1 MHAPHNESRSQAR
14 TPKPDNN
21 QTMNYRQL
29 RQSLRACMRIPTLGG
44 RSSVTTHNP
53 AGGML
58 VAMNSNCPIY
68 EVSEADWN
76 NARVIRSRNPRNPW
90 ASRLYSETRMV
101 FSYGIIHAEALLRH
115 LLRAGC
121 HRSPEQA
128 KRRPP
133 PEQVLAQECVH
144 KNMFSSFLA
153 QAADAP
159 DGSRFGPVLS
169 HLCILMR

>member
-44 RSSVTTHNP
+44 RSSVTIHNP

-90 ASRLYSETRMV
+90 ASRLYSETSMV
-101 FSYGIIHAEALLRH
+101 FSYGLIHAAALLRH

-128 KRRPP
+128 KRRAPP
-133 PEQVLAQECVH
+133 NRCSR
-144 KNMFSSFLA
+144 KNVFTRTCFRRFLPKLPTP
-153 QAADAP
+153 P